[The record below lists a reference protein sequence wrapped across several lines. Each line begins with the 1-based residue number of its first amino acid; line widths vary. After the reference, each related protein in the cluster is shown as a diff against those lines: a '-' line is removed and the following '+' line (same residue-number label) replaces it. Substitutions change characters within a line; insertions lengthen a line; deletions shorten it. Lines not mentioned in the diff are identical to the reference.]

1 MRFIQW
7 VGLFVCAATLVGCQP
22 SSPTLEGPGER
33 AAHAPVYRPNI
44 DSDAV
49 SVWVAEAAT
58 AAYTFSYNTYP
69 VDFENASRYFTPQA
83 WRAFH
88 SALEASGALQSVI
101 QNKTTVTS
109 SLTGMPMVL
118 SEGDFHGRYSWT
130 FQVPMIIHY
139 KNFNGKTRDQH
150 VMANLNIIRTVG
162 NMGVRGLAIKDY
174 MIRTIA

>member
-1 MRFIQW
+1 MKFKW
-7 VGLFVCAATLVGCQP
+7 VSLLTCSIILFGCQP
-22 SSPTLEGPGER
+22 SSPTLEGPGEK
-33 AAHAPVYRPNI
+33 AAQAPVYRPNM

-58 AAYTFSYNTYP
+58 AAYTFSYNTYL
-69 VDFENASRYFTPQA
+69 VDFENASRYFTPKG
-83 WRAFH
+83 WRAFQ
-88 SALEASGALQSVI
+88 SALYASGALLSVF

-174 MIRTIA
+174 MIRTIS